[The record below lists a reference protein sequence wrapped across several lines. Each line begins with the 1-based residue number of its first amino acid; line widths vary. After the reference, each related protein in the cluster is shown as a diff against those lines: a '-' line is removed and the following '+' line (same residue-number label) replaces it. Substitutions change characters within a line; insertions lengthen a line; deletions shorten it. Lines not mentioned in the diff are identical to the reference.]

1 MIVNRPASCGQPS
14 VAALARTSRSSS
26 SRVGQPSGGSGAA
39 ACSSS
44 GTDDNGGGG
53 GGGGGG
59 GSGSG
64 SSSSSSSSSSDGD
77 GYRWDANFHANVS
90 SLHTHFN
97 EDGFGPPVPIYYAIL
112 SLFDMDERSGCTA
125 VVAGS
130 HHPAR
135 VAAIT
140 RYRASS
146 TQRCSTRSSPRQSH
160 TARTSCCE

>member
-53 GGGGGG
+53 GGG
-59 GSGSG
+59 SGSG
-64 SSSSSSSSSSDGD
+64 SSSSSSDGD

-97 EDGFGPPVPIYYAIL
+97 EDGFGPSVPIYYAIL

-140 RYRASS
+140 RYREEHRRCAGGQQQ
-146 TQRCSTRSSPRQSH
+146 QRRSG
-160 TARTSCCE
+160 AF